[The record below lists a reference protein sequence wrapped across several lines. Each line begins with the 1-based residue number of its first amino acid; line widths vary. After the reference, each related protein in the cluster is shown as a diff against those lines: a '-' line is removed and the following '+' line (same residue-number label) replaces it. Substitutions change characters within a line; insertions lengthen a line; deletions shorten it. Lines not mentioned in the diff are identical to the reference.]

1 VCSRGDSRVRQP
13 RLVRADANCV
23 DSWRCHALSIRA
35 MKRLIPGLLPF
46 FAAASLL
53 AQSSSPRN
61 SPSAEDA
68 AAAAAAA
75 TGMAGIG
82 LTCCIL
88 YFLLIAVSIGAYI
101 YTAIWIMKDAK
112 ARNSEN
118 AQLVTILGWIP
129 ATWVIGLI
137 VHLVTRPK
145 GNLVPCPHCGKK
157 RLEGLATCPNCGQ
170 P

>member
-1 VCSRGDSRVRQP
+1 
-13 RLVRADANCV
+13 
-23 DSWRCHALSIRA
+23 
-35 MKRLIPGLLPF
+35 MKRSISALLWLLIS
-46 FAAASLL
+46 ASAL
-53 AQSSSPRN
+53 AQQTTPTVSR
-61 SPSAEDA
+61 SPSTEDA

-75 TGMAGIG
+75 TAATGMGFA
-82 LTCCIL
+82 CCFL
-88 YFLLIAVSIGAYI
+88 YFLVIACSIAAYI
-101 YTAIWIMKDAK
+101 FTAIWIMKDAK

-145 GNLVPCPHCGKK
+145 GNLVPCPHCQKK
-157 RLEGLATCPNCGQ
+157 RLEGSAVCPHCGQ

>member
-1 VCSRGDSRVRQP
+1 
-13 RLVRADANCV
+13 
-23 DSWRCHALSIRA
+23 
-35 MKRLIPGLLPF
+35 MKRLMPAVPFLLIT
-46 FAAASLL
+46 ANAL
-53 AQSSSPRN
+53 AQRSSPAPSN
-61 SPSAEDA
+61 SPSAEEA

-75 TGMAGIG
+75 TGAAGLGI
-82 LTCCIL
+82 TCCIV
-88 YFLLIAVSIGAYI
+88 YFLCIALSIAAWI
-101 YTAIWIMKDAK
+101 FAAIWVMRDAK

-118 AQLVTILGWIP
+118 AQLVTILTWIP
-129 ATWVIGLI
+129 PTWVIGLI